1 MANQLKDAHP
11 TSKGWV
17 HPRTGELLKAQKMT
31 EAQIAAWWAA
41 KHEDAAP
48 APAPAPAPQ
57 TLHEAPSVERELSES
72 EVTHH
77 YGIEEHSEHEE

>member
-11 TSKGWV
+11 TAKGWV

-41 KHEDAAP
+41 QHEDAAP

-72 EVTHH
+72 EITHH
-77 YGIEEHSEHEE
+77 YGEHQQLPEEE